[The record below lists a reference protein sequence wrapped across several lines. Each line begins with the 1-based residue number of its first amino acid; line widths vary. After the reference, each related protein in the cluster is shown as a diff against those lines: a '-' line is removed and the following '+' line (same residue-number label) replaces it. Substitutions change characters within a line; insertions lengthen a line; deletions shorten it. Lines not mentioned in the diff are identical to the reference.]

1 MERQKRRETGRP
13 EGRRK
18 GESTKKKMR
27 VKSVRN
33 FSIKKTRIVLEKRGT
48 MPCST
53 VTIWRGREGNSTAC
67 FIKLSS
73 PFLPRLDCTE
83 EIH

>member
-1 MERQKRRETGRP
+1 
-13 EGRRK
+13 
-18 GESTKKKMR
+18 MR

-33 FSIKKTRIVLEKRGT
+33 FSNKKTRTVLEKRGT
-48 MPCST
+48 MPGSA
-53 VTIWRGREGNSTAC
+53 VTIHRGREGNSTAC

-83 EIH
+83 DIH